1 MDWSFFLVLKWIF
14 GLAGLFCKQW
24 ILICFVVIEFFL
36 YCLMVMFRNQ
46 VIILYVYSDRYNMII
61 GVYSFE
67 GDNIFKLFENI
78 GKGQYQILDGVEDN
92 LKDLFIGKI
101 YLFFYFNLICQVCYI
116 LLNFNFYCL
125 VIKIY

>member
-1 MDWSFFLVLKWIF
+1 
-14 GLAGLFCKQW
+14 
-24 ILICFVVIEFFL
+24 
-36 YCLMVMFRNQ
+36 MVMFRNQ
-46 VIILYVYSDRYNMII
+46 VILLYVYLDRYNMII

-101 YLFFYFNLICQVCYI
+101 YLFFYFNLICQVCYV

>member
-14 GLAGLFCKQW
+14 GLVGLFCKQW

-101 YLFFYFNLICQVCYI
+101 YLFFYFNLICQVCYV